1 MKKLV
6 LVLMCLSLTV
16 EFSRSLSK
24 AQTANSTEVI
34 RFDPAVDAI
43 LAPDAKLEKLPA
55 EGIEGGEGPVWF
67 SEGKRG
73 YLLFCA
79 ITANRILKW
88 TPDCLNFPCSTGGK
102 LTVFLEHAGYKDP
115 SQVGGKDSNGARL
128 YGAWGVTL
136 DRQRRLL
143 MAAGGDR
150 AVERVEKNGDRT
162 ILADRYEGK
171 RLTCPNDLVGKT
183 DGAIYFTDG
192 AAGCIGG
199 ENSPLKELPFH
210 GIYLIKNGKLQLVDM
225 NPGGAPP
232 NGVALSPD
240 EKTLYVSNAP
250 ALKQIFAYDVQS
262 DDTVKNRRL
271 FMDLAGEKGLGG
283 PDGIRV
289 DRKGNVYTAA
299 TGGLW
304 IISPAGKR
312 LGKVPAPEGVRF
324 SNLAFGDRDGKTLY
338 LVSGENLWRVQV
350 NVAGIR
356 P

>member
-1 MKKLV
+1 L
-6 LVLMCLSLTV
+6 
-16 EFSRSLSK
+16 
-24 AQTANSTEVI
+24 
-34 RFDPAVDAI
+34 
-43 LAPDAKLEKLPA
+43 
-55 EGIEGGEGPVWF
+55 
-67 SEGKRG
+67 
-73 YLLFCA
+73 
-79 ITANRILKW
+79 
-88 TPDCLNFPCSTGGK
+88 
-102 LTVFLEHAGYKDP
+102 
-115 SQVGGKDSNGARL
+115 
-128 YGAWGVTL
+128 TL
-136 DRQRRLL
+136 DRQRRLM

-262 DDTVKNRRL
+262 DDTVQNRRL

-338 LVSGENLWRVQV
+338 LVSGENLWRVRV
-350 NVAGIR
+350 NIAGIR